1 MLDRYLTKRPRSGYW
16 QLRVPVPRDVQAA
29 YGRKEVTVSLRERDR
44 ERAAMKALPILL
56 DLTGEWERLR
66 RGSPPA
72 ADEPSD
78 ANLLKLAKEVFEQAR
93 ELSQTKRK
101 ERFASDPDTYA
112 DYLERQEQ
120 AQIGLVRALQ
130 ANDLQP
136 WLAPAE
142 RILVNRGIAVD
153 QNSDWFKRFVAMMA
167 EVTVAAV
174 QVSNR
179 QDRGDLT
186 AEPASAVLRQATEA
200 SEAAAA
206 TATDIRF
213 SQLTEA
219 FLRQWKAS
227 KPGGKIT
234 NTEQQKRATFRLF
247 EGFWNDAPIRGVNHT
262 HAAAFRDAVKL
273 LHPDWARSPAA
284 RGLSWSQLITRFGN
298 QERGLS
304 DATMNRHMAT
314 LQELW
319 RWASK
324 RGHCA
329 GDNPFDGFHTKLR
342 RGVNVNSYVAWEPS
356 EIRQLLTPPPQRQ
369 DMLEV
374 IIVGL
379 FTGMRLDEIAA
390 LTWGQVRSETINGV
404 VINYFQV
411 VDAKTPAGI
420 RQVPVHPA
428 LGWLLARDRSDH
440 SARIWPGFNEEGVG
454 KKPGADASREFSSFK
469 LGRGFT
475 SRTKTFHSFRK
486 NVTRIM
492 ERARVPE
499 NEWAQVFGHERGFTY
514 GVYNPDG
521 IDLVRKAEI
530 IGLIDYPGLAIPHPE
545 AKGSQELEIAA

>member
-1 MLDRYLTKRPRSGYW
+1 MLDRYLTKRPQSGYW

-44 ERAAMKALPILL
+44 ERAALKALPILL
-56 DLTGEWERLR
+56 KLRTEWEQLR
-66 RGSPPA
+66 QGSPSAP
-72 ADEPSD
+72 DGPSD
-78 ANLLKLAKEVFEQAR
+78 ADLLKLATEVFENAR
-93 ELSQTKRK
+93 QLSQAKRN

-120 AQIGLVRALQ
+120 AQIGLIRALQ
-130 ANDLQP
+130 ADDLEP
-136 WLAPAE
+136 WVAPAE
-142 RILVNRGIAVD
+142 RVLVNRGIAVD
-153 QNSDWFKRFVAMMA
+153 LESDWFKRFVAMVA

-179 QDRGDLT
+179 QDRGDLA
-186 AEPASAVLRQATEA
+186 AEPSSAVLRQATEA

-206 TATDIRF
+206 AATDIRF
-213 SQLTEA
+213 SQLTEG

-227 KPGGKIT
+227 KPGDKTT

-247 EGFWNDAPIRGVNHT
+247 TGFWNDAPIRGVNHT

-273 LHPDWARSPAA
+273 LNPDWARSPAA
-284 RGLSWSQLITRFGN
+284 RDLPWSQLITRFGD

-356 EIRQLLTPPPQRQ
+356 EIRQLFTPPPARQ

-374 IIVGL
+374 IIVAM
-379 FTGMRLDEIAA
+379 FSGMRLDEIAA
-390 LTWGQVRSETINGV
+390 LTWGQVRSETVDGAS
-404 VINYFQV
+404 INYFQV
-411 VDAKTPAGI
+411 VDAKTPAGV
-420 RQVPVHPA
+420 RQVPVHPT
-428 LGWLLARDRSDH
+428 LSWLLARERINS

-454 KKPGADASREFSSFK
+454 KKPGADASREFSTFK
-469 LGRGFT
+469 LGRGFS

-521 IDLVRKAEI
+521 IDLARKAEI
-530 IGLIDYPGLAIPHPE
+530 INLIAYPGLDIPHPRE
-545 AKGSQELEIAA
+545 MPPELEAAA